1 MRRLLF
7 QDTYKLTHTPLLIP
21 PSQALKNLDL
31 ALLGLHFMRII
42 RKDLTQGLKR
52 PFLQK
57 LVLLFVCVLV
67 LISCGNDQDDTEKQ
81 RFLIKGNDALAKQE
95 NREALR
101 YYTEALKIDSCYTD
115 ALNNIG
121 IVQYENGSYGE
132 AVRNYDA
139 AVQCDPEFWR
149 AYLNRANAY
158 YELNELYRA
167 LDDLEYL
174 ERKIPDSAYV
184 YFGLGLVKTK
194 MRKYNQAIAAFDQA
208 IVLDSGNA
216 EILVNRGTVYYYKD
230 MYAEALIDL
239 NLAIQVNPEE
249 ANAYNAL
256 ALLRADQGQY
266 DEALKLVER
275 ALMIEPFQPY
285 FMNNRG
291 YIRLK
296 LDDPLAVEDI
306 NKSIVLDPKNGWAY
320 RNKALWYMEQGRY
333 DQAIILLTRAEKMDD
348 FIDLLYYYQG
358 VCYQYLK
365 ADKEACVAWNKSI
378 EIGEKHSLE
387 MVKIYCK

>member
-1 MRRLLF
+1 MKQLLLF
-7 QDTYKLTHTPLLIP
+7 GCLVMFFACGSD
-21 PSQALKNLDL
+21 
-31 ALLGLHFMRII
+31 
-42 RKDLTQGLKR
+42 KDEA
-52 PFLQK
+52 
-57 LVLLFVCVLV
+57 
-67 LISCGNDQDDTEKQ
+67 DKQ

-95 NREALR
+95 YKEALR

-121 IVQYENGSYGE
+121 IAQYENGNYGE
-132 AVRNYDA
+132 AVLNYDA
-139 AVQCDPEFWR
+139 AVQCDAEFWR

-174 ERKIPDSAYV
+174 ERKISDSAYV

-194 MRKYNQAIAAFDQA
+194 MRRYDQAIEAFDQA
-208 IVLDSGNA
+208 LVLDSGNA

-230 MYAEALIDL
+230 MYDEALLDL
-239 NLAIQVNPEE
+239 NEALQVDPEE

-266 DEALKLVER
+266 DMALKLVER
-275 ALMIEPFQPY
+275 ALMIEPFEPY

-296 LDDPLAVEDI
+296 LDDAKAVEDI

-320 RNKALWYMEQGRY
+320 RNKALWYMDQRRY
-333 DQAIILLTRAEKMDD
+333 DQAITLLDRAEKLDN
-348 FIDLLYYYQG
+348 FIDRLYYYKG
-358 VCYQYLK
+358 VCYSQLNLTDKACEAWSKSFERNERAGVELMNMLK
-365 ADKEACVAWNKSI
+365 R
-378 EIGEKHSLE
+378 
-387 MVKIYCK
+387 YCE

>member
-1 MRRLLF
+1 MR
-7 QDTYKLTHTPLLIP
+7 
-21 PSQALKNLDL
+21 
-31 ALLGLHFMRII
+31 
-42 RKDLTQGLKR
+42 
-52 PFLQK
+52 FLVFTIVT
-57 LVLLFVCVLV
+57 L
-67 LISCGNDQDDTEKQ
+67 LISCTGDKDEADKQ

-95 NREALR
+95 YKEALR

-121 IVQYENGSYGE
+121 IAQYENGNYGE
-132 AVRNYDA
+132 AVLNYDA

-194 MRKYNQAIAAFDQA
+194 MRRYDQAIEAFDQA
-208 IVLDSGNA
+208 ISLDSGNA

-230 MYAEALIDL
+230 MYEEALIDL
-239 NLAIQVNPEE
+239 NFALQVDSEE

-266 DEALKLVER
+266 DKALKLVER
-275 ALMIEPFQPY
+275 ALMIEPFEPY

-296 LDDPLAVEDI
+296 LDDTKAVEDI

-320 RNKALWYMEQGRY
+320 RNKALWYMDQGRY
-333 DQAIILLTRAEKMDD
+333 DRAITLLEKAEKMDD
-348 FIDLLYYYQG
+348 FIDLLHYYQG
-358 VCYQYLK
+358 ICYYHLNATEK
-365 ADKEACVAWNKSI
+365 ACASWDKSVNR
-378 EIGEKHSLE
+378 GEKESLE
-387 MVKIYCK
+387 MVKNYCK